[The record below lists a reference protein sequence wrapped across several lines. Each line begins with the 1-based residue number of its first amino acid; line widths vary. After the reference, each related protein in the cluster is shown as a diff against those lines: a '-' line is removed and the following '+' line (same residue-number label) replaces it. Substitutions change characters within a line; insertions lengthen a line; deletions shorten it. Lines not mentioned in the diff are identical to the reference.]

1 MNTYIHKYV
10 HINACKKC
18 TSVCILCTR
27 RSHLDPCLGQP
38 QPLTQLLTH
47 ERVRVVRLVKQA
59 FQLVELLQREVGPAA
74 ALLQLGRV
82 LVLRVAVL
90 L

>member
-1 MNTYIHKYV
+1 MRVKSVHLYV
-10 HINACKKC
+10 FCVGVA
-18 TSVCILCTR
+18 LL
-27 RSHLDPCLGQP
+27 SHLDPCLGQP
-38 QPLTQLLTH
+38 QPLTQLFAH